1 MPDLILLRHGQSDWN
16 KQNRFTGWT
25 DVDLSE
31 VGRAEAE
38 ESARLMAAHGFRP
51 DVCFTS
57 YLRRAIR
64 TLWIALDGLDS
75 MWVPV
80 QKHWRLNERH
90 YGDLQGLNKAE
101 MAAKVGDEQ
110 VHIWRRSFDIAPPA
124 LPSDDP
130 RHPDNDSKYA
140 ALDPRDRPA
149 TESLKDTIAR
159 VLPYWDQ
166 AIAPKLKAG
175 RKVLIAAH
183 GNSLR
188 GLVKY
193 LDGIS
198 DADTPGVEIPTG
210 KPLAYRLDGSL
221 QPTDKFY
228 LSERTPG
235 TDAAAT

>member
-31 VGRAEAE
+31 AGRAEARE
-38 ESARLMAAHGFRP
+38 AGQLMSAHGFAP
-51 DVCFTS
+51 EVCFTS
-57 YLRRAIR
+57 YLKRAIR
-64 TLWIALDGLDS
+64 TLWISLDEMDR
-75 MWVPV
+75 MWLPTY
-80 QKHWRLNERH
+80 KHWRLNERH

-124 LPSDDP
+124 LDP
-130 RHPDNDSKYA
+130 GDERHPDNDAKYA
-140 ALDPRDRPA
+140 GLKPEERPA

-159 VLPYWDQ
+159 VLPYWHET
-166 AIAPKLKAG
+166 IAPELQAG
-175 RKVLIAAH
+175 RKVLISAH

-198 DADTPGVEIPTG
+198 DEEIPTVEIPTG
-210 KPLAYRLDGSL
+210 TPLAYTLGRDLK
-221 QPTDKFY
+221 PTDKYY
-228 LSERTPG
+228 LKDRQP
-235 TDAAAT
+235 AA

>member
-25 DVDLSE
+25 DVDLSDA
-31 VGRAEAE
+31 GRAEAQ
-38 ESARLMAAHGFRP
+38 ESGRLMAEHGFRP

-140 ALDPRDRPA
+140 ALAPQDRPA
-149 TESLKDTIAR
+149 TESLKDTIER
-159 VLPYWDQ
+159 VLPYWDE
-166 AIAPKLKAG
+166 AIAPELRAG

-198 DADTPGVEIPTG
+198 DADIPGVEIPTG
-210 KPLAYRLDGSL
+210 KPLAYRLDGNL
-221 QPTDKFY
+221 KPTDKFY
-228 LSERTPG
+228 LSERSPAG
-235 TDAAAT
+235 TAAAS